1 MPFKIRTQAALLSIV
16 PLLAFVVLMGFA
28 LALQRVTE
36 STAFWSQHS
45 QAVLN
50 EADASLRSLDGANG
64 AVARFAKTHDEAALS
79 KYRRSA
85 DAMVGHAATL
95 RNLVEDNPAQSARAA
110 HLERLLWQAHS
121 LLDRYVDATRRRDRA
136 QLAAIEA
143 APSTQRLGTD
153 LVATKSAFD
162 LQERK
167 LAVERFHSF
176 GSRVQNFGR
185 TIVVVLAVG
194 VTLTL
199 LAMLAFGLRIVH
211 RLDHLN
217 RNAELIENDTPPVP
231 LAGNDEISLL
241 DRRYRA
247 MASNLR
253 REHNVASVLQRALL
267 PQQLPEIPGIRIDC
281 AYTSAGERE
290 QIGGDWYDV
299 FELSPHTIGLSIGDV
314 AGHGLRAAAV
324 MASTRQFLRTAA
336 RLSPVPTHV
345 MSLANRLL
353 CEEEGS
359 PLATAFFGVFDVRS
373 GILNYS
379 VAGHPPP
386 LVVSSSGNVDQ
397 LGGGGMMLG
406 IDRQTR
412 FEESQLTL
420 ETGSALVL
428 FTDGLVEINGDYA
441 QGMRDLIA
449 ALNAEYYN
457 TTGNIARAIE
467 DRIVKDARLRDD
479 AAIMFIAATELNAAP
494 VSRTKTWSIDA
505 NAVSAAR
512 RVKRALL
519 WHLGKY
525 ARPGSDLSPVE
536 LIFGELLGNVT
547 RHTPGHADVTL
558 DLGNGKAVLH
568 VADRGAPFN
577 PSPAPA
583 DIFAEGGR
591 GLFLIRS
598 LADDLR
604 VERMAGGNR
613 VSATLPVALDI
624 RDPFAPFD
632 RAVTV

>member
-16 PLLAFVVLMGFA
+16 PLLAFIVLLGFA
-28 LALQRVTE
+28 LGLQRVTE
-36 STAFWSQHS
+36 SVAFWSQHS
-45 QAVLN
+45 QRVLN
-50 EADASLRSLDGANG
+50 EADASLRSLGSANI
-64 AVARFAKTHDEAALS
+64 AVARFAKTRDERALAG
-79 KYRRSA
+79 YARSA
-85 DAMVGHAATL
+85 GAMVDHATTL
-95 RNLVEDNPAQSARAA
+95 RRLVADNPVQSDRAA
-110 HLERLLWQAHS
+110 HLERLLRQARS
-121 LLDRYVDATRRRDRA
+121 VLDRYIDATRHRDRA
-136 QLAAIEA
+136 AATAIEA
-143 APSTQRLGTD
+143 APSTQRLGSD

-167 LAVERFHSF
+167 LAVARFHSF

-185 TIVVVLAVG
+185 AIIVVLAAG
-194 VTLTL
+194 ILATL

-211 RLDHLN
+211 RLDHLS
-217 RNAELIENDTPPVP
+217 RNAELIENDSPPLP

-247 MASNLR
+247 MAASLR
-253 REHNVASVLQRALL
+253 REHNVTSVLQRALL
-267 PQQLPEIPGIRIDC
+267 PQELPDIPGIRIDC

-299 FELSPHTIGLSIGDV
+299 FELSSHTIGLSIGDV
-314 AGHGLRAAAV
+314 AGHGLRAATV
-324 MASTRQFLRTAA
+324 MATTRQFLRTAA
-336 RLSPVPTHV
+336 RLSAAPPQV

-359 PLATAFFGVFDVRS
+359 PLATAFFGVFDVQS
-373 GILNYS
+373 GTLKYS

-386 LVVSSSGNVDQ
+386 LVVSASGNVDQ

-406 IDRQTR
+406 VDRQTR
-412 FEESQLTL
+412 FEESQIVL

-428 FTDGLVEINGDYA
+428 FTDGLVEIGGDYA

-449 ALNAEYYN
+449 AVNAEYYN
-457 TTGNIARAIE
+457 TTGNIAQAIE
-467 DRIVKDARLRDD
+467 DRIVKNARLRDD
-479 AAIMFIAATELNAAP
+479 AAIVFIAATELNAVP
-494 VSRTKTWSIDA
+494 LSRTKTWNIDA

-547 RHTPGHADVTL
+547 RHTPGHAEVTL
-558 DLGNGKAVLH
+558 DLGNGKAILH
-568 VADRGAPFN
+568 VADRGAPFD
-577 PSPAPA
+577 PSPAPV

-604 VERMAGGNR
+604 VERLSGGNR
-613 VSATLPVALDI
+613 VSATLPVALDA
-624 RDPFAPFD
+624 RDPLSPLD
-632 RAVTV
+632 RVVSA